1 MCLFVV
7 FTFGGLAGMV
17 RLDGDPARSALGRLA
32 GCFARSRTVLGQ
44 CLVALAGSACGS
56 ALALTGG
63 AGPSETLAEPAWA
76 SVGSLEVAGKL
87 FSATL
92 IGPGHVLT
100 AAHVVAGADPA
111 AIRFRSAAAPGFT
124 RVAASVQVH
133 PGYTG
138 SSTHNSPG
146 DPSVH
151 ADLAVVRLL
160 DPVPPGLPTA
170 RIFTGPVVGRVLYLV
185 SQGGSTTLFTTG
197 ENRADVVFPDFLG
210 RPATYLFDFDGPD
223 LSSNRLGP
231 PVPVN
236 GSLGAGREATLVSGD
251 SGSAAFVHTDGR
263 WHLAGVNTFSLAFGS
278 ANGGAQPPG
287 KGGGGV
293 VLGEH
298 AAWIREAMNAASPAP
313 AASDGARSAMPTR
326 KP

>member
-1 MCLFVV
+1 
-7 FTFGGLAGMV
+7 MV
-17 RLDGDPARSALGRLA
+17 RLDGDFARSAPSRQTGA
-32 GCFARSRTVLGQ
+32 FVSARVSVCCAWAVSLCVLSGT
-44 CLVALAGSACGS
+44 AF
-56 ALALTGG
+56 ALTGG
-63 AGPSETLAEPAWA
+63 AGPGETLAESAWA
-76 SVGSLEVAGKL
+76 SVGSLEVGGKL

-92 IGPGHVLT
+92 IGPRHVLT
-100 AAHVVAGADPA
+100 AAHIVSGADPA

-124 RVAASVQVH
+124 SAAASVQVH

-138 SSTHNSPG
+138 SSATNAPG

-160 DPVPPGLPTA
+160 DPAPKGLPTA
-170 RIFTGPVVGRVLYLV
+170 RVFTAPVVGRVLYLV
-185 SQGGSTTLFTTG
+185 SHGGSTTLYTTG

-251 SGSAAFVHTDGR
+251 SGSAAFVHSDGR
-263 WHLAGVNTFSLAFGS
+263 WYLAGVNTFSIAFGQT
-278 ANGGAQPPG
+278 NGGTQPPA

-298 AAWIREAMNAASPAP
+298 ATWIREALSGASKAP
-313 AASDGARSAMPTR
+313 AARAGEQPANPTK